1 MSGPIKHNTTGLWVG
16 KKTAQGREEKR
27 TYHAYSCGWKVQ
39 WLLSLRIVSSG
50 KTVCVVR
57 DSWKKKSFNS
67 FLSLTMSKRQCRRST
82 MAKALCAHKW
92 LPKPQLQLFFLL
104 FSSSA
109 NSGRKVFSVKWCS
122 AEWQTN
128 RAISPLAR
136 AHFSILDI
144 ASVYSLPNISRMDPP
159 DTSLCQLDW
168 KWGSA
173 ETQWNPSSSSS
184 SSCHLSP
191 EMLREEIKLEG
202 RKIKRK

>member
-1 MSGPIKHNTTGLWVG
+1 MPFLLCSKESYPVVINNFFFFLFKDLFKCQGQSNTTRQVSGWE
-16 KKTAQGREEKR
+16 KKTAQGREEKQ

-50 KTVCVVR
+50 KTVCAVG
-57 DSWKKKSFNS
+57 DSWKKKKSFNS
-67 FLSLTMSKRQCRRST
+67 FLSPTMSKCQCRRST

-92 LPKPQLQLFFLL
+92 LPKPQLQLFFLF

-109 NSGRKVFSVKWCS
+109 NSGRKFFSVKWCS

-144 ASVYSLPNISRMDPP
+144 AFSL
-159 DTSLCQLDW
+159 QL
-168 KWGSA
+168 A
-173 ETQWNPSSSSS
+173 
-184 SSCHLSP
+184 
-191 EMLREEIKLEG
+191 
-202 RKIKRK
+202 